1 MKRFLVLAVG
11 AALIAAGSALAA
23 DTPAAPAA
31 SAKKEAPKAD
41 PSKGQTIANQ
51 VCIACHSADGN
62 SVAPANPKIAG
73 QFTEY
78 LHKQLVNFKAQDGK
92 KAERENPVMA
102 AIVAP
107 LSPDD
112 LKNLAAFYSTQKL
125 KPAAAKDKTLASAGQ
140 KLWRGGNA
148 ATGVPACA
156 GCHGPD
162 GSGIPAQYPRI
173 AGQFSEYIEAQLK
186 LFQGG
191 QRANDPNGMMRG
203 VAARMTEKEM
213 KAVAEYAAGLR

>member
-1 MKRFLVLAVG
+1 MKRFLALAAG

-23 DTPAAPAA
+23 DAP
-31 SAKKEAPKAD
+31 AKKEAPKAD
-41 PSKGQTIANQ
+41 PAKGQVIAAQ
-51 VCIACHSADGN
+51 VCVACHSADGN

-73 QFTEY
+73 QFAEY
-78 LHKQLVNFKAQDGK
+78 LHKQLANFKAQGGK
-92 KAERENPVMA
+92 KAERENPIMA
-102 AIVAP
+102 GMVAN
-107 LSPDD
+107 LSADD
-112 LKNLAAFYSTQKL
+112 MNNLAAYFAGQKL
-125 KPAAAKDKTLASAGQ
+125 KPSAAKDKALAAAGQ

-162 GSGIPAQYPRI
+162 GAGIPAQFPRV

-186 LFQGG
+186 AFQSG
-191 QRANDPNGMMRG
+191 QRANDLNGMMRG
-203 VAARMTEKEM
+203 VAARMTDKEM